1 MPLGFQVDGLLKL
14 YALLGI
20 ESVSFVLVEARA
32 IRPLLP
38 LQKTLISIR
47 FVPCFR
53 FPFLPEGV
61 TYSEDRMSGAGHGR
75 HMILIVRMKG
85 VYTSVFPCLLYVWG
99 AADWVGGSAC
109 VVIPSH
115 PCGVALCS
123 VGMDSL

>member
-1 MPLGFQVDGLLKL
+1 MF
-14 YALLGI
+14 A
-20 ESVSFVLVEARA
+20 EAISATA

-38 LQKTLISIR
+38 LQKPLISIR

-85 VYTSVFPCLLYVWG
+85 VFTSVFPRLLYVWG
-99 AADWVGGSAC
+99 AADWVGGTAR

-123 VGMDSL
+123 VGMGSL